1 MSSVVLDTSALVAIL
16 RNEKGADQVKDRL
29 HDALISSVTLS
40 EVLCKTIDK
49 SGRLEAARAMLSCL
63 PLDTVP
69 FDAEQAAIAAS
80 IHESTLGRGITF
92 AGRACLAL
100 ALSRQLPIL
109 TSDRQWKKLKL
120 GVPVECFL

>member
-1 MSSVVLDTSALVAIL
+1 MSSFVLDTSALVAIL

-29 HDALISSVTLS
+29 HGALVSSVTLS

-49 SGRLEAARAMLSCL
+49 GGSLEMARAMLSSL
-63 PLDTVP
+63 PLETVP
-69 FDAEQAAIAAS
+69 FDDEQAAIAAS
-80 IHESTLGRGITF
+80 IHESTLGRVIAF
-92 AGRACLAL
+92 ADRACLAL

-120 GVPVECFL
+120 NLQVECFR